1 MDSTDVP
8 KHTTSA
14 PLLLIFITF
23 VGFLFFVLT
32 LTSRL
37 FDAEYYFLVY
47 IYVSSV

>member
-23 VGFLFFVLT
+23 VGFFVLT

>member
-1 MDSTDVP
+1 MYQNTRQ
-8 KHTTSA
+8 A
-14 PLLLIFITF
+14 PLSSLYLSLL
-23 VGFLFFVLT
+23 LDFFVLT